1 MDKVEVIS
9 EEVLFEVE
17 IVVILG
23 EIIVG
28 TEIEKTGGLGDNQDQ
43 EKEE

>member
-1 MDKVEVIS
+1 M
-9 EEVLFEVE
+9 
-17 IVVILG
+17 VILG

-28 TEIEKTGGLGDNQDQ
+28 TEIEKTEGLGDNQDQ